1 MNVLEAFKPY
11 EYVDGPARMKYRL
24 FEPNVESGKRYPL
37 VVFLHGAG
45 ERGDDNERHI
55 TANEG
60 ATVWVRPDVQAKHPC
75 FVLAPQCPQ
84 DGYWGTSFRVEKDPY
99 KLVPNCYVA
108 TVLLIIEELL
118 SIAPIDEDRI
128 YVTGLSMGG
137 FGTIALLTLNPQ
149 LFAAGVVVCGGG
161 NPERLHR
168 IKHIPLWLFHA
179 EDDDI
184 VPVTYSRVLVQKL
197 KEIGGKVRYTEYPA
211 GYMNSLGLPPHAS
224 WVPAYRTEEM
234 ISWLFEQRR
243 CKE

>member
-84 DGYWGTSFRVEKDPY
+84 DGYWGTSFRVVKDPY
-99 KLVPNCYVA
+99 MLIPNCYVA

-197 KEIGGKVRYTEYPA
+197 KEIGGKVRYTEYPT